1 MAAIAPNDKLRIG
14 TNVGAMFVRYC
25 CMNGLFWYSI
35 SSQLKRNRSRV
46 DWARIM
52 IQAFWGNS
60 HDLSMFI
67 PLTIQ
72 FEVDCGPRG
81 APLCPIRKV
90 LALEFLK
97 VITLS
102 R

>member
-1 MAAIAPNDKLRIG
+1 MAAIAPNDKLRVG

-72 FEVDCGPRG
+72 FMYDSAPGG
-81 APLCPIRKV
+81 ALYCPIERLV
-90 LALEFLK
+90 AIDFWRL
-97 VITLS
+97 
-102 R
+102 